1 MNNHHKPLIAQ
12 LRAAIDAGL
21 VEIDD
26 LVRILVGSPGATPG
40 TAANADPVWRPKAV
54 VGGVEL
60 DLSPRGGFCTDPW
73 LAGYRGTRERGI
85 YVASCSGLKSLEAIL
100 GVGLAKA
107 STCMPERL
115 AERMDEVRRDRT
127 GSVWNDGKRYLK
139 AADGWTDWFARQ
151 IRPVVGPSPG
161 SPVVVEDRLLTVRLP
176 ATLHWHDFDRA
187 FDARVREAALDRWT
201 LTEEGLAR
209 CAALDLPSARLRR
222 FTPYGGAAD
231 IRLSPA
237 LEICLLDPVD
247 GSDRLIRIIEDI
259 LLDHVLGA
267 EPADAD

>member
-1 MNNHHKPLIAQ
+1 MNKHHKPLIAQ
-12 LRAAIDAGL
+12 LRAAVDAGI

-26 LVRILVGSPGATPG
+26 LLRTLAGSCGPTADVDPAWRPG
-40 TAANADPVWRPKAV
+40 TV
-54 VGGVEL
+54 VGGVGL
-60 DLSPRGGFCTDPW
+60 DLSPRAGFVTDPW
-73 LAGYRGTRERGI
+73 LAGYRGLEERGV
-85 YVASCSGLKSLEAIL
+85 YVASCSGLKVFEAAP
-100 GVGLAKA
+100 GVGLSKA
-107 STCMPERL
+107 GTCWPGRL

-127 GSVWNDGKRYLK
+127 GSVWHDGRRYFR
-139 AADGWTDWFARQ
+139 AADGWTDWFVRQ

-176 ATLHWHDFDRA
+176 AALQWPDFDRA

-201 LTEEGLAR
+201 LTEEALAR
-209 CAALDLPSARLRR
+209 CASVDLPPGRLRR
-222 FTPYGGAAD
+222 FTPYSGAAD

-247 GSDRLIRIIEDI
+247 GPDRLIRIIENV

-267 EPADAD
+267 GPDATD